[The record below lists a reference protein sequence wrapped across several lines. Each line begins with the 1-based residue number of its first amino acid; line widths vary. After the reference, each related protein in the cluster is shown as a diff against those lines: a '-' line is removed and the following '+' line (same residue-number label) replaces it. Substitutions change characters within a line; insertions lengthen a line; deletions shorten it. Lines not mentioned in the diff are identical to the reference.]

1 MILQKAKNNQ
11 PAAPDVDSGSWMLS
25 CIGSGQDRPFTD
37 FDKAALNFLY

>member
-1 MILQKAKNNQ
+1 
-11 PAAPDVDSGSWMLS
+11 MLS